1 MSSDP
6 AKSAAVRTR
15 LTDAH
20 LHVWQLDASE
30 YAWLRAAPEHLRAH
44 VDEAEALAAI
54 EQLGAD
60 RVVLVQAD
68 DTQSDTRRLLD
79 LASRWEGC
87 RSGALRA
94 DVVGWMDLTEPALVH
109 ESLTDPARESRLVG
123 VRQLIHDDPDPGILD
138 RPAVA
143 DSLDLIAAAGLAF
156 DVPDAFPRH
165 MVQVGRVAQE
175 HPSLRVVLDHLGKP
189 PLGEAD
195 GMRWWAR
202 EIEALAEI
210 GSVFFKISGLATSGD
225 GYFTAD
231 PVVGDVVGFLLDL
244 AGPQRCLFGSDWP
257 IAPRSR
263 LMRDGAI
270 PLRDHIVRTFPE
282 CADQILHGTAERVY
296 RRREGP
302 EVVSAACPVA

>member
-1 MSSDP
+1 MNSDP
-6 AKSAAVRTR
+6 GKSTAPRTR

-30 YAWLRAAPEHLRAH
+30 YAWLGDAPEHLRAH

-54 EQLGAD
+54 EELSAD

-79 LASRWEGC
+79 LASRWEERRG
-87 RSGALRA
+87 GALRA

-123 VRQLIHDDPDPGILD
+123 VRQLIHDDPDPGVLD

-165 MVQVGRVAQE
+165 MAQVGRAAQE

-189 PLGEAD
+189 PLGDAD
-195 GMRWWAR
+195 GMRRWAR

-210 GSVFFKISGLATSGD
+210 GSVFFKISGLATAGD
-225 GYFTAD
+225 GHFTAD

-244 AGPQRCLFGSDWP
+244 AGPRRCLFGSDWP
-257 IAPRSR
+257 IAPQSR

-270 PLRDHIVRTFPE
+270 PLRDHIARTFPE
-282 CADQILHGTAERVY
+282 AADQILHGTAERVY
-296 RRREGP
+296 TRRG
-302 EVVSAACPVA
+302 

>member
-1 MSSDP
+1 MNSDP
-6 AKSAAVRTR
+6 AKSTAAPTR

-79 LASRWEGC
+79 LASRWEERRG
-87 RSGALRA
+87 RALRA

-123 VRQLIHDDPDPGILD
+123 VRQLIHDDPDPGVLD

-165 MVQVGRVAQE
+165 MAQVGRVAQE

-189 PLGEAD
+189 PLGDAD
-195 GMRWWAR
+195 GMRRWAR

-210 GSVFFKISGLATSGD
+210 GSVFFKISGLATAGD
-225 GYFTAD
+225 GHFTAD
-231 PVVGDVVGFLLDL
+231 PVVGDVAGFLLDL
-244 AGPQRCLFGSDWP
+244 AGPRRCLFGSDWP
-257 IAPRSR
+257 IASRSR

-270 PLRDHIVRTFPE
+270 PLRDHIARTFPE

-296 RRREGP
+296 TRRG
-302 EVVSAACPVA
+302 